1 MNAVVSATTLTVKR
15 TIAAPAQQVFDA
27 WLDPAALSEWM
38 RPCSGTTRPSDVKT
52 DAREGGAF
60 EIVMHPASGPV
71 RHTGVYKTIEA
82 PHRLVFSLVFT
93 WNSPHAGENDSLV
106 TVEFRP
112 QGNATEV
119 VITHERLPQEKVS
132 GHTGGWTSIL
142 ESLSKQFTSGAETS
156 L

>member
-1 MNAVVSATTLTVKR
+1 MNAVASVTTLTVKR
-15 TIAAPAQQVFDA
+15 KIPAPAQKIFDA

-38 RPCSGTTRPSDVKT
+38 RPCSGTTKPSDVKA

-71 RHTGVYKTIEA
+71 RHTGVYQTIDA
-82 PHRLVFSLVFT
+82 PRRLVFT
-93 WNSPHAGENDSLV
+93 WNSVHAGDEDSLV

-112 QGNATEV
+112 DGKTTEV
-119 VITHERLPQEKVS
+119 VITHERLPQEKVA

-142 ESLSKQFTSGAETS
+142 ESLSNRFTAGTETS
-156 L
+156 K